1 MSVDGPYRT
10 TSDEKAQIIHETYPM
25 SWGGLREVEDD
36 VVAIVRSAA
45 RNWQLG
51 GGGIREGETSAVT

>member
-1 MSVDGPYRT
+1 
-10 TSDEKAQIIHETYPM
+10 M